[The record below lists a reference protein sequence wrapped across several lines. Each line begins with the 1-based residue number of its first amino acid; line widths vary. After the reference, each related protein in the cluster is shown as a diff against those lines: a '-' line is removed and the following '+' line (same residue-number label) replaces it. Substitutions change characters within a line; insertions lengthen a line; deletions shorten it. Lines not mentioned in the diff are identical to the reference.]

1 MKIGIDIDDTTFVTV
16 NAMIKYADIYHS
28 QVLGREIAKNSL
40 GLIRNRY
47 YLKAIYGWNDEEK
60 FGFFDRYYKDVLKE
74 CKMIEESNTV
84 CQKLKER
91 GHKIYFITA
100 RLTNIKNCP
109 TEEITKQ
116 SLKEN
121 HIPYDRLIINASDK
135 LTVAKENG
143 IEVFIEDSYD
153 TCKELSENGIK
164 SILMTTKM
172 NQDID
177 QGSIVRVKNWKEIY
191 EEILNMLQKSI
202 GTNNIPFY
210 FEDY

>member
-1 MKIGIDIDDTTFVTV
+1 MKED
-16 NAMIKYADIYHS
+16 A
-28 QVLGREIAKNSL
+28 
-40 GLIRNRY
+40 
-47 YLKAIYGWNDEEK
+47 
-60 FGFFDRYYKDVLKE
+60 
-74 CKMIEESNTV
+74 NTV

-191 EEILNMLQKSI
+191 EEILKVE
-202 GTNNIPFY
+202 NNL
-210 FEDY
+210 